1 VEEEFPTELHSSN
14 LMIILKLIQMHFI
27 LDPEI
32 YAILITMFLT
42 KFQDNQIPYGEFD
55 AISHWELGDFI
66 AQRDRTFVTLPPFLS
81 YSYGENN
88 RFRPGTLWY
97 PPPYHTDFAI
107 ISAFSNDRM
116 VPIFLTNAI
125 FASFILISVF
135 FIINKLFGFLPAI
148 LSSFLLTFSL
158 RDIMPYLWG
167 QWVERFAYAF
177 VPIVLYCFYMYYTT
191 YSKDKSKPIYLY
203 LMSIIL
209 AINLLIHPLVFFHS
223 AVGLFVLAIALAI
236 KQKKIH
242 FNLKHIGISLLFFLI
257 LVSIFPYQTGNVVLT
272 FIKPSS
278 EELKI
283 SPISRLFQ
291 WSLDPEDYVGSVPA
305 SYFSFKD
312 MHGLWTLPF
321 LLIGILIL
329 AVRRENRD
337 IFLLAWLISLYLV
350 LHRDLIGKFTFLHR
364 SLSATAHI
372 FVPITVIGA
381 LSIFSM
387 FKFSKILKSFLK
399 YGAATLFVALTLI
412 YNFPQAYS
420 TLDNAYDGPLARLN
434 LAQIEVSEW
443 IKDNVPE
450 DQNVSIA
457 GPPPQIMQKVW
468 WMASFSH
475 RVSNYFEGF
484 LIWKTYEENREETVR
499 YHLLNDYMVMDYTD
513 IALLSDRSLVEQ
525 WLAFEQQNLVNHTLL
540 YNKNNIRVYKYEA
553 S

>member
-1 VEEEFPTELHSSN
+1 MKIN
-14 LMIILKLIQMHFI
+14 KKYLKVGAFLVVYLFA
-27 LDPEI
+27 I
-32 YAILITMFLT
+32 YIWTLP
-42 KFQDNQIPYGEFD
+42 FQDNRIPYGEFD

-66 AQRDRTFVTLPPFLS
+66 AQRDRTFVNLPPFLD
-81 YSYGENN
+81 YSYGTNN
-88 RFRPGTLWY
+88 FFKPGTLWY

-116 VPIFLTNAI
+116 VPIFLTNTI
-125 FASFILISVF
+125 FASFMLISIF
-135 FIINKLFGFLPAI
+135 FVINRLFGFLPAI

-191 YSKDKSKPIYLY
+191 YSKDKNKPIYLY

-321 LLIGILIL
+321 LLVGILIL
-329 AVRRENRD
+329 AIRRENRD

-372 FVPITVIGA
+372 FVPITIIGA
-381 LSIFSM
+381 LSMFSM
-387 FKFSKILKSFLK
+387 FKLSKMYKTFLK
-399 YGAATLFVALTLI
+399 YGAAILVVALILN
-412 YNFPQAYS
+412 YNLPQAYS
-420 TLDNAYDGPLARLN
+420 ILYSAYDGPFARLN

-443 IKDNVPE
+443 IRDNVPE
-450 DQNVSIA
+450 DLNVSVI

-468 WMASFSH
+468 WMASYSH
-475 RVSNYFEGF
+475 RPSNYFEGF
-484 LIWKTYEENREETVR
+484 MIWETYDEIREETLR
-499 YHLLNDYMVMDYTD
+499 SHLLNDYIVMDYTD
-513 IALLSDRSLVEQ
+513 IGLLSDRRLFDQ
-525 WLAFEQQNLVNHTLL
+525 WLAFEQQNLANHKLI
-540 YNKNNIRVYKYEA
+540 YNKDNIRVYKYEA